1 MRLKHVKGAEDRIAD
16 SPYVLDDEEGRAGTW
31 HEIFGNDNPIYLE
44 LGMGKG
50 KFLMENAVLLPDI
63 NYIGVEKYPSVLLR
77 AIEKRESESYCNLT
91 NIQFLCINAEHL
103 GKIFEKDEIS
113 RIYLNFSD
121 PWPKER
127 HAKRRLTSRRY
138 FKRYEEILKENGLV
152 EFKTDN
158 PELFTFS
165 LEEVEASGWE
175 LIASTID
182 LHNDPVLNEGNIM
195 TEYEQKFSE
204 QGHAIC
210 KLIAKPKQ

>member
-1 MRLKHVKGAEDRIAD
+1 MRLKHVKGAEDHIAA

-31 HEIFGNDNPIYLE
+31 HDIFGNDHPIYLE
-44 LGMGKG
+44 IGMGKG
-50 KFLMENAVLLPDI
+50 RFLMEQAILHPEN
-63 NYIGVEKYPSVLLR
+63 NYVGMEKYPSVLLR
-77 AIEKRESESYCNLT
+77 AIQKRDTEPYCNLT
-91 NIQFLCINAEHL
+91 NIQFLCVNAEHL
-103 GKIFEKDEIS
+103 NKIFAKGEVAG
-113 RIYLNFSD
+113 IYLNFSD

-138 FKRYEEILKENGLV
+138 FKRYEDVLVSDGLV

-158 PELFTFS
+158 VELFTFS

-175 LIASTID
+175 LLASTID
-182 LHNDPVLNEGNIM
+182 LHHDPVLNEGNIM

-210 KLIAKPKQ
+210 KLIAKKK